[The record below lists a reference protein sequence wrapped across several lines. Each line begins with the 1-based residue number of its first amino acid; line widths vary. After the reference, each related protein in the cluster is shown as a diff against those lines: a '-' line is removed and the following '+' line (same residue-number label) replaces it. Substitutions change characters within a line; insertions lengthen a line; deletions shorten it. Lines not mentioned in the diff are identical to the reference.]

1 MQAIHATS
9 CFRKMNWIILGFA
22 TLQLVEM
29 ELSTQVVVVL
39 ETEKDKSN
47 TPARFSQ
54 LHPKFSMN
62 PPATYLR

>member
-1 MQAIHATS
+1 MQAIHAIS

-22 TLQLVEM
+22 TLQTVKM

-47 TPARFSQ
+47 TPAQFS
-54 LHPKFSMN
+54 
-62 PPATYLR
+62 